1 MKFEKGQSGNP
12 KGRPKGV
19 RNKTTLAVEALL
31 EGEAEA
37 ITRKAIEKAKEG
49 DMAAI
54 RLCLDRLVP
63 PVKDKPVTFEM
74 PQMEKAADAVAAGAA
89 IVEAVAAGEL
99 TPGEA
104 NELMKIVES
113 YTRTLQVFDFED
125 RLERLEQASG
135 GNEHCVGGRA

>member
-1 MKFEKGQSGNP
+1 
-12 KGRPKGV
+12 
-19 RNKTTLAVEALL
+19 
-31 EGEAEA
+31 
-37 ITRKAIEKAKEG
+37 
-49 DMAAI
+49 
-54 RLCLDRLVP
+54 
-63 PVKDKPVTFEM
+63 M

-125 RLERLEQASG
+125 RLERLEQAFG
-135 GNEHCVGGRA
+135 GNEHGAGRTALGSGGSRAA